1 MTDSNMKKAG
11 IGLALWLTAASM
23 GCGPSRVAGRRYTV
37 CAEESD
43 QFADQPAVQIH
54 L

>member
-11 IGLALWLTAASM
+11 IGLALWLTAVTM
-23 GCGPSRVAGRRYTV
+23 GCGPCRVAGRRYTV